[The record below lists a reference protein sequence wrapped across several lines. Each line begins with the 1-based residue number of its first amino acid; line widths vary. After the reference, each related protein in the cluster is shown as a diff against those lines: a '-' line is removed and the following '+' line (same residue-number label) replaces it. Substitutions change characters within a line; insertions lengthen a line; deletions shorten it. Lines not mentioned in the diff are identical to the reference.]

1 MHTVSKK
8 TFIALESIIYVAQN
22 SGAAPVCSKKL
33 CEYQGLT
40 LRYLEHILQAL
51 VHANILKGLR
61 GPKGGYQIAR
71 DRKNISLCEVYDA
84 IEQMEHI
91 DDKSY
96 VSKLRNNVIEPLWD
110 KVEDGMREH
119 LSSLTLQD
127 LCERANET
135 GVWQDD
141 DSDEEKSHFNI

>member
-1 MHTVSKK
+1 
-8 TFIALESIIYVAQN
+8 
-22 SGAAPVCSKKL
+22 
-33 CEYQGLT
+33 
-40 LRYLEHILQAL
+40 
-51 VHANILKGLR
+51 
-61 GPKGGYQIAR
+61 
-71 DRKNISLCEVYDA
+71 
-84 IEQMEHI
+84 MEHI